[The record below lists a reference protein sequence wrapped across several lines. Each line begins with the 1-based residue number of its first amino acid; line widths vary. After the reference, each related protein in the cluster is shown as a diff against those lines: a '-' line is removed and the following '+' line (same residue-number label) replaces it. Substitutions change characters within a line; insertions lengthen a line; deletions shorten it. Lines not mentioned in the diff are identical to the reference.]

1 MSKIIY
7 ICHRNRQASEED
19 IKRVKQISDQIN
31 PDNILAKETKIF
43 RRDNLLYAVS
53 NPNDTLDY
61 YDSSVLLGKIFGAK
75 KNWYQIHEHDID
87 GNYAIFRNNPD
98 FFEVKSDILATRAIW
113 FFQGENIFIASTSQ
127 LAIVKYLGNF
137 SFDENVI
144 PWMLSNGML
153 GPGISWDKRISLL
166 PPDSYLLL
174 DRKDWSFKIHT
185 EKIDFEP
192 NDKSDEEN
200 IKGLREIVNATFSEL
215 NLNYSQWK
223 LSLSGGYDSRGNLCL
238 LPKKDVNGNQ
248 LSAITWGLKESERAK
263 GSDAYIARRIAK
275 KFKVPHEYYHTNTDA
290 ESLELV
296 LDRFF
301 RNGEGRIDRIGGY
314 TDGFKIWKT
323 LYESNIFGIIRGDE
337 VFGSYSFVSDFH
349 LKKFIGLS
357 LCSDYE
363 NLKDNDFLNSFRQK
377 VPEQYERKETESV
390 EQWRDRLYQGYLV
403 PIFLSSLSDL
413 KDKYVEQINPL
424 LSREIV
430 KEIRQLPDHLRT
442 DKKAFKTIVD
452 KLSPNERFASS
463 SSTST
468 VEDFF
473 EQEEMV
479 NIIKKELASPL
490 ASKIFPTD
498 FLILVQSKIRIKN
511 PRKSMSYSLMI
522 RIKKMIPKNFKRK
535 LIKNILVA
543 KMDMNLLAFRMFLIL
558 RMIQLFEEDTIEDF
572 SKVSNNSIEG
582 QV

>member
-1 MSKIIY
+1 MSNIIY
-7 ICHRNRQASEED
+7 VCHRNRQTGEGD
-19 IKRVKQISDQIN
+19 IKKVKQISDEIN
-31 PDNILAKETKIF
+31 PDNIIATETKTF
-43 RRDNLLYAVS
+43 KEGNLLYGIS
-53 NPNDTLDY
+53 NPNETLEY
-61 YDSSVLLGKIFGAK
+61 VDSSVLLGKIFGTN
-75 KNWYQIHEHDID
+75 KNWYRLHEHDLD

-113 FFQGENIFIASTSQ
+113 FYQDEKLFIASTSQ

-137 SFDENVI
+137 NFDESVI

-153 GPGISWDKRISLL
+153 GPGISWDRRISLL
-166 PPDSYLLL
+166 PPDSFLLL
-174 DRKDWSFKIHT
+174 DRKDWSYKIHT
-185 EKIDFEP
+185 EKIKFKP
-192 NDKSDEEN
+192 NKKSDKEN
-200 IKGLREIVNATFSEL
+200 TKRLGEILNVTFSKL

-223 LSLSGGYDSRGNLCL
+223 LSLSGGYDSRGNICL
-238 LPKKDVNGNQ
+238 LPKVDADGNQ
-248 LSAITWGLKESERAK
+248 LTTITWGLEESEREK
-263 GSDAYIARRIAK
+263 GSDAYIARRIAE
-275 KFKVPHEYYHTNTDA
+275 KFKVPHEYYPTNTDA

-323 LYESNIFGIIRGDE
+323 LYENKNLGVIRGDE
-337 VFGSYSFVSDFH
+337 VFGSYNFVSDFH
-349 LKKFIGLS
+349 LKRFIGLS
-357 LCSDYE
+357 LYSDYG
-363 NLKDNDFLNSFRQK
+363 NLKDNAFLNSFDQK
-377 VPEQYERKETESV
+377 LPEQYERREKESF

-403 PIFLSSLSDL
+403 PVFLSSLSDL

-430 KEIRQLPDHLRT
+430 KEIRRLPDHLRT

-479 NIIKKELASPL
+479 NIIKKELVSPL
-490 ASKIFPTD
+490 AAKIFTTD
-498 FLILVQSKIRIKN
+498 FLSFVLSKIRIKN
-511 PRKSMSYSLMI
+511 PKKSTSSSWMI
-522 RIKKMIPKNFKRK
+522 RIKRMIPKNFKRK
-535 LIKNILVA
+535 LIKNMFVA

-558 RMIQLFEEDTIEDF
+558 RMIKIFEEDTMVNLNKE
-572 SKVSNNSIEG
+572 SNNTIDY
-582 QV
+582 

>member
-7 ICHRNRQASEED
+7 ICYRNRKVSEGD
-19 IKRVKQISDQIN
+19 IKKLKQISNQIN
-31 PDNILAKETKIF
+31 PDNIIAKETKIF
-43 RRDNLLYAVS
+43 KQDSLLYAVS

-61 YDSSVLLGKIFGAK
+61 YDSSVLVGKIFGAK
-75 KNWYQIHEHDID
+75 KNWYQIHEHDFD
-87 GNYAIFRNNPD
+87 GNYAIFRSD
-98 FFEVKSDILATRAIW
+98 SKYIEVKSDILATRAIW
-113 FFQGENIFIASTSQ
+113 YYWDENLFIASTSQ

-137 SFDENVI
+137 NFDKKVI

-174 DRKDWSFKIHT
+174 DRKNWSCKIHT
-185 EKIDFEP
+185 EKIDFKP
-192 NDKSDEEN
+192 NQKSDEEN
-200 IKGLREIVNATFSEL
+200 IEGLKEILNATFSEL

-238 LPKKDVNGNQ
+238 LPKRDAYGNQ
-248 LSAITWGLKESERAK
+248 LNTITWGLKESEREK
-263 GSDAYIARRIAK
+263 GSDAYIARRIAE
-275 KFKVPHEYYHTNTDA
+275 KFKVPHEYFHTNTDA

-323 LYESNIFGIIRGDE
+323 LYDSKIQGVIRGDE
-337 VFGSYSFVSDFH
+337 VFGSYNFVSDFH
-349 LKKFIGLS
+349 LKRFIGLS
-357 LCSDYE
+357 LCSDYV
-363 NLKDNDFLNSFRQK
+363 NLQDNSFLNSFDQK
-377 VPEQYERKETESV
+377 LPEQYEKKESESF

-403 PIFLSSLSDL
+403 PVFLTSLSDL
-413 KDKYVEQINPL
+413 KDKYVEQINPF

-430 KEIRQLPDHLRT
+430 KKIRQLPDHLRT
-442 DKKAFKTIVD
+442 DKKAFKAIVD
-452 KLSPNERFASS
+452 KLSPNERYANS
-463 SSTST
+463 SSTNT

-479 NIIKKELASPL
+479 NIIRKELASPL
-490 ASKIFPTD
+490 AEKIFTTD
-498 FLILVQSKIRIKN
+498 FLSLVLSKTRIKN
-511 PRKSMSYSLMI
+511 PKKSIIQNLI
-522 RIKKMIPKNFKRK
+522 TRIKRRIPKNLKRK
-535 LIKNILVA
+535 LIKNTFVA

-558 RMIQLFEEDTIEDF
+558 RMIKIFEEDTVDF
-572 SKVSNNSIEG
+572 QKDSSNTIDN
-582 QV
+582 QL